1 MIVVPGPH
9 PDIASVKERIMSLEP
24 VYASMSG
31 SGASVYGLFGRD
43 ILSPSVP
50 ALFPGC
56 DTLIASL

>member
-1 MIVVPGPH
+1 
-9 PDIASVKERIMSLEP
+9 MSLEP